1 MNATVV
7 QKYNSITLFVGRRCW
22 KRQLLPLF
30 YAVAYKNERLVLIV
44 FLHQSRVFESFQHG
58 SLTLNSCIRYIANLV
73 TVEGPPVLPEV
84 LAMECHDI
92 PRLDKVDESVTTVTL
107 VLEIDWQ
114 IEEINHSRTIPVL
127 HKLVQQH
134 LLRVFV
140 GNISYHQRG
149 PGISAMLHGVEVQD
163 KVRVVP
169 PTC

>member
-1 MNATVV
+1 M
-7 QKYNSITLFVGRRCW
+7 QFKKSNSITLFVGRGCW

-30 YAVAYKNERLVLIV
+30 CAVTYKNERLVLIV
-44 FLHQSRVFESFQHG
+44 FLHQSRIFESLQHG
-58 SLTLNSCIRYIANLV
+58 SLTLNSRVRNIANLV
-73 TVEGPPVLPEV
+73 AVEGSPVLTEV

-92 PRLDKVDESVTTVTL
+92 LSLDKVDESVTAVTF
-107 VLEIDWQ
+107 VLEIDGQ
-114 IEEINHSRTIPVL
+114 IEKVNHSRTIPVL